1 MSECEKKYKK
11 QVRKCQDYD
20 DIWLERKDVLE
31 ECWKDVWRHLYMKPT
46 ERNRNLDMVLRRKH
60 IPVLTLD
67 ERYMELLTEREKPDY
82 IRKMEASVNTWLK
95 KQGRSNSE
103 VKELHRAKSRLM
115 RNIVDNMQETEGES
129 EYKRGKK
136 LDKSQKLIREANEKI
151 MLLEEEQKQIPEQL
165 EEANLELLYA
175 TTDICYQKLKEDRK
189 EIDEITRWVTRI
201 RNELK
206 DKLARKQRV
215 EAEYNRIY
223 GNLHDMLGA
232 EVMEYLDEEYDL

>member
-1 MSECEKKYKK
+1 M
-11 QVRKCQDYD
+11 R
-20 DIWLERKDVLE
+20 
-31 ECWKDVWRHLYMKPT
+31 PT

-60 IPVLTLD
+60 IPILTLD

-95 KQGRSNSE
+95 KQGRSGSE

-115 RNIVDNMQETEGES
+115 RSIVDNMQETEGES
-129 EYKRGKK
+129 ERKRGKK

-151 MLLEEEQKQIPEQL
+151 MLLEEEQKQIPVRL

-175 TTDICYQKLKEDRK
+175 TTDICYEKLKEDRDEME
-189 EIDEITRWVTRI
+189 EISRWVMRI
-201 RNELK
+201 QKELK
-206 DKLARKQRV
+206 EKVARKQRV